1 MDRRNF
7 IKNTCLTCAA
17 LAVGITI
24 ESCQKNN
31 SVQPTS
37 VNFTLDLT
45 SSSNAALNNIG
56 GWISQNNVIVIRTG
70 SSTYAAL
77 SETCTHAG
85 CSVSYSSSSKQLV
98 CPCHGGVFDSNGNVV
113 SGPPSSPLPQ
123 YKTSLSGN
131 TLTVTS

>member
-31 SVQPTS
+31 NVQPTS

-45 SSSNAALNNIG
+45 TSSNAALNNIG
-56 GWISQNNVIVIRTG
+56 GSVIQNGAVVIRTS
-70 SSTYAAL
+70 SSTFAAF
-77 SETCTHAG
+77 SDTCTHAG
-85 CSVSYSSSSKQLV
+85 CSVSYSSSSKQFL

-113 SGPPSSPLPQ
+113 SGPPTSALPQ

-131 TLTVTS
+131 ILTVTS